1 MAHETLLTIFI
12 IIAAAAVVLQA
23 FVMFGMYKAIR
34 RIQDDV
40 AGMRADV
47 ARRIEPLA
55 DSLKEIITNSRDP
68 LRSITTDL
76 AEVARVAR
84 EGAGKVDDVLDDLLD
99 RFRLQVIRV
108 DQTVTDVLEK
118 VDKTTTAVQKN
129 IIGPVTEVSAI
140 LKGLQVGLDFFL
152 TRRRQAR
159 TSEVPQDEQM
169 FI

>member
-23 FVMFGMYKAIR
+23 FVMFGLYKAIR

-40 AGMRADV
+40 AGMRTDV

>member
-23 FVMFGMYKAIR
+23 FVMFGLYKAIR

>member
-23 FVMFGMYKAIR
+23 FVMFGLYKAIR
-34 RIQDDV
+34 RIEDDV